1 MSSVRYLENQVLAA
15 DPIGLVL
22 LLNEG
27 ALGAMRQARELLR
40 EGRIQ
45 ERSNAITKSMQ
56 LVAELQGSLD
66 LDQGGEIAQSLAQLY
81 AFTQE
86 RLIEA
91 NAEQKLAPLE
101 EAYAILSILHEGWK
115 EISLQPGAPAAAEE
129 EDAAAAG
136 SMAWTL

>member
-1 MSSVRYLENQVLAA
+1 MSSVRYLENQVLGA
-15 DPIGLVL
+15 DPVGLVL

-27 ALGAMRQARELLR
+27 AMDAMRQARELLR
-40 EGRIQ
+40 EGSIQ

-56 LVAELQGSLD
+56 IVAELQGSLD

-91 NAEQKLAPLE
+91 NVEQKLAPLE
-101 EAYAILSILHEGWK
+101 EAYAILSILHQGWK
-115 EISLQPGAPAAAEE
+115 EISVQPAARAAEKE
-129 EDAAAAG
+129 EAVVAG

>member
-1 MSSVRYLENQVLAA
+1 MSSVRYLENQVLGA

-22 LLNEG
+22 MLNEG
-27 ALGAMRQARELLR
+27 AMGAMRQARELLR

-45 ERSNAITKSMQ
+45 ERSDAITKSMQ

-66 LDQGGEIAQSLAQLY
+66 LDQGGEIAQNLAQLY

-91 NAEQKLAPLE
+91 NVEQKLAPLE
-101 EAYAILSILHEGWK
+101 EAYAILSILQEGWK
-115 EISLQPGAPAAAEE
+115 EISQPTAPALAEE
-129 EDAAAAG
+129 EETAG

>member
-27 ALGAMRQARELLR
+27 ALGAMRQARALLQ
-40 EGRIQ
+40 EGHIQ
-45 ERSNAITKSMQ
+45 ERSSAITKSMQ
-56 LVAELQGSLD
+56 IVAELQGSLD
-66 LDQGGEIAQSLAQLY
+66 LDQGGEIAQSLARLY

-91 NAEQKLAPLE
+91 NVEQKLAPLD
-101 EAYAILSILHEGWK
+101 EAYAVLSILHEGWK
-115 EISLQPGAPAAAEE
+115 EISRQPPAPAAVEE
-129 EDAAAAG
+129 EDAIADG